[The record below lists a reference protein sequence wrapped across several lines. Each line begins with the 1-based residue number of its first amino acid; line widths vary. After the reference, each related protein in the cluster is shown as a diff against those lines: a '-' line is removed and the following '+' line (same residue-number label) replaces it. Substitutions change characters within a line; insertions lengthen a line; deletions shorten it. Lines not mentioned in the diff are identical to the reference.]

1 MKAAAS
7 FVAMTTPNQI
17 VLATDF
23 SPSAMAAVPVAGKF
37 AQIFDA
43 KVTLLHI
50 FQYAP
55 KHRYKVPVEWMV
67 EIIRR
72 DVRCKLLEAK
82 AILHESGAET
92 EVAVLEDGIPS
103 QQILGFLQSCEAPL
117 LLMGTHAVGGMD
129 RFILGSTAEEV
140 VRQARC
146 PVVTVG
152 PHVSSSAPDNVLF
165 REVLYATDFGVS
177 SLAAVPFVELL
188 RQSAQSHLRVL
199 HVSADR
205 TSDSGEEKKQFDAVR
220 TILKAMGDEEYIT
233 LHGTN
238 VSQAVVNEA
247 ERDRADLVILGVK
260 RASAFASHA
269 PPKIAFQIIA
279 ASPCAVLTV
288 SS

>member
-1 MKAAAS
+1 
-7 FVAMTTPNQI
+7 MTTPNQI

-23 SPSAMAAVPVAGKF
+23 SPSAMAAVPIAGKF
-37 AQIFDA
+37 ARIFHA

-55 KHRYKVPVEWMV
+55 KHRHKVPVEWMV

-72 DVRCKLLEAK
+72 DVRSKLLEAK

-92 EVAVLEDGIPS
+92 EVVVLEDGIPS
-103 QQILGFLQSCEAPL
+103 RQILSFLQSCEAPL

-140 VRQARC
+140 VRQTHW

-152 PHVSSSAPDNVLF
+152 PHVSPSAPNNVPF
-165 REVLYATDFGVS
+165 REILFATDFGVA
-177 SLAAVPFVELL
+177 SLAAAPLVELL
-188 RQSAQSHLRVL
+188 RQSAETHLRVL
-199 HVSADR
+199 NVSTDR
-205 TSDSGEEKKQFDAVR
+205 TSDSGEEKEQFDAVR
-220 TILKAMGDEEYIT
+220 NILEVRGDEQYVT

-269 PPKIAFQIIA
+269 SPKIAFQIIA